1 MKKNYITPEINVIQ
15 LEVLC
20 NGGNGGIVTASVLEG
35 NTNGNCI
42 SKFDVVNEDAT
53 KTNTEYKDLWGE
65 SNSGNWG
72 ND

>member
-15 LEVLC
+15 PESLLC
-20 NGGNGGIVTASVLEG
+20 SGGFMTASVCT
-35 NTNGNCI
+35 TNGECI
-42 SKFDVVNEDAT
+42 SNFDVVNEDVT
-53 KTNTEYKDLWGE
+53 KTDDDYKGLWGE